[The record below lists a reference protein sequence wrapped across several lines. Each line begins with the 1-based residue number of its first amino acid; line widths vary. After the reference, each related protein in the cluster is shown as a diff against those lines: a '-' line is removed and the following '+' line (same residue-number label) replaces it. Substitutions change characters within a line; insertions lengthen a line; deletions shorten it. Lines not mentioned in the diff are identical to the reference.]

1 MRSYTLALLSR
12 LNSSSGLP
20 VVEAEIVQWTNE
32 RLESRQAGL
41 SITHFQDKK
50 IRTSLPILQLIESL
64 QPGTLDWSNVITP
77 TSQATS
83 LTYQQCM
90 DNAKYAVTMA
100 RKIGNSIIISP
111 NLYAYMYRVSPK
123 KANSNRA

>member
-32 RLESRQAGL
+32 RLEARQAGL
-41 SITHFQDKK
+41 SITNFQDKK

-64 QPGTLDWSNVITP
+64 QPGTLDWSNVINP
-77 TSQATS
+77 ASQATS

-100 RKIGNSIIISP
+100 RKIGNFII
-111 NLYAYMYRVSPK
+111 NGLHHHF
-123 KANSNRA
+123 